1 MSKTLLAAALLAVI
15 GFGACKKDD
24 TDDTGKPS
32 NFIEKGSL
40 RYINKSS
47 DLYDIYLD
55 DARYGNLYGDDTA
68 TYPGIS
74 TGFHRVKALQIEH
87 VSGTPTVRQQ
97 NIYVIKDSVVTFIFP

>member
-32 NFIEKGSL
+32 NFIEKGSI
-40 RYINKSS
+40 RYINKSG

-74 TGFHRVKALQIEH
+74 EGFHRVKALQVVPAGSTATSRE
-87 VSGTPTVRQQ
+87 Q
-97 NIYVIKDSVVTFIFP
+97 NINVFKDSVVTFIFP